1 MFSPDMTNSEQSSS
15 QKRCPQVL
23 IKPEAEAAAC
33 CGSKATTASRH
44 MRQLSIS
51 LLLLEA
57 GRLPRAVTFL
67 RDELQFYDWALPHTE
82 LAFRQRPA
90 LAEASLPL

>member
-1 MFSPDMTNSEQSSS
+1 MQQPYVFSPDMMNSEQSSS

-23 IKPEAEAAAC
+23 MKPEAEAAAC
-33 CGSKATTASRH
+33 CGSKATTASKH

-57 GRLPRAVTFL
+57 GRLPRAV
-67 RDELQFYDWALPHTE
+67 DS
-82 LAFRQRPA
+82 LAR
-90 LAEASLPL
+90 